1 MNGEVFIPI
10 SMFASLAIILWIYFT
25 NRNKERMALIEK
37 GADAKLFK
45 TQRSPISALK
55 WGMLFLG
62 VGIGVLFGNIIAA
75 NTNLEEAV
83 AYISMISLFGGISL
97 IIHHVLIK
105 KKK

>member
-1 MNGEVFIPI
+1 
-10 SMFASLAIILWIYFT
+10 
-25 NRNKERMALIEK
+25 
-37 GADAKLFK
+37 
-45 TQRSPISALK
+45 
-55 WGMLFLG
+55 MLFLG

-75 NTNLEEAV
+75 NTNLEETV